1 MSGLPADSPDCRS
14 CGLCC
19 IASSEQDAWADVDP
33 EDIRRLD
40 QRWVSKNVL
49 FSRPIDFLSAL
60 FDGSHAAFGA
70 IRTRT
75 RKVKRGP
82 LKGYSIC
89 GCVALRGSPLE
100 QVSCTIYTRRPG
112 VCKDA
117 ISAGDRECLSL
128 RELVL
133 RDKTEAEEER

>member
-1 MSGLPADSPDCRS
+1 V
-14 CGLCC
+14 
-19 IASSEQDAWADVDP
+19 EP
-33 EDIRRLD
+33 EDIRRLN

-60 FDGSHAAFGA
+60 IDGGEPVFGA
-70 IRTRT
+70 IRTQA

-89 GCVALRGSPLE
+89 GCVALRGSPLG
-100 QVSCTIYTRRPG
+100 QVSCTIYTRRPS

-117 ISAGDRECLSL
+117 LSPGDRECLSL
-128 RELVL
+128 RELT
-133 RDKTEAEEER
+133 RAKIEAEADLKVLER